1 MFYDLITIKSHKRL
15 EIQNSGQALH
25 NSKKK
30 KIPIL
35 VRFTQRLPFPKPF
48 LL

>member
-1 MFYDLITIKSHKRL
+1 MFYDLITIKSRKRL

-30 KIPIL
+30 GPHFSPVYLKI
-35 VRFTQRLPFPKPF
+35 TTS
-48 LL
+48 